1 MDIGKSFSYPFEDD
15 DWLSKLFIG
24 ALVSLIP
31 ILNFAW
37 TGYTVDIVRNVS
49 DGVSFPMPEWSDFG
63 DKFVKGFFIWAAG
76 FIYSLPALIIGCL
89 PLGFLAIS
97 AGTESSNTSDTFLSI
112 FAGVGI
118 FFACLI
124 VLYALVLSFYFPSVF
139 INFAKKGT
147 FGSCF
152 EVGEIIKIVSKNTSK
167 YLTAW
172 LVSIVGAIVV
182 GIVVALISI
191 VLGFIPCIGW
201 ILIWLISALSSVYLF
216 ALYAH
221 LFGQVVA
228 PEVAI
233 ETIPEPDA

>member
-15 DWLSKLFIG
+15 DWISKLFLG
-24 ALVSLIP
+24 AVVSLVP

-37 TGYTVDIVRNVS
+37 TGYTVDIVRNVI
-49 DGVSFPMPEWSDFG
+49 DGVSLPLPEWGDFG

-89 PLGFLAIS
+89 PLGVLAVS
-97 AGTESSNTSDTFLSI
+97 AGVESSNTTETFQSI

-118 FFACLI
+118 FFGCLI
-124 VLYALVLSFYFPSVF
+124 ILYALVLSFYFPAVF
-139 INFAKKGT
+139 INFATKGT

-152 EVGEIIKIVSKNTSK
+152 EVGEIIKIVSKNTSN

-172 LVSIVGAIVV
+172 LVSIVGGIVV
-182 GIVVALISI
+182 GIIVAIIS
-191 VLGFIPCIGW
+191 VLLGFILCIGW
-201 ILIWLISALSSVYLF
+201 ILAWLISALSSVYLF

-221 LFGQVVA
+221 LFGQVTA
-228 PEVAI
+228 TDTASIATTE
-233 ETIPEPDA
+233 

>member
-15 DWLSKLFIG
+15 DWLSKLFLG
-24 ALVSLIP
+24 AIVSMVP

-37 TGYTVDIVRNVS
+37 TGYTVDIVRNVI
-49 DGVSFPMPEWSDFG
+49 DGVSLPMPEWSDFG

-76 FIYSLPALIIGCL
+76 FIYSLPALIIGCI
-89 PLGFLAIS
+89 PLGLLVIPAS
-97 AGTESSNTSDTFLSI
+97 SESSTTSDTFLSI

-124 VLYALVLSFYFPSVF
+124 ILYALVLSFYFPAVF
-139 INFAKKGT
+139 INFAIKET

-152 EVGEIIKIVSKNTSK
+152 EVGEIIRIVSKNINK

-172 LVSIVGAIVV
+172 LVTIVGAIVV
-182 GIVVALISI
+182 GIVVAIISTI
-191 VLGFIPCIGW
+191 LGIIPCIGW
-201 ILIWLISALSSVYLF
+201 ILAWIISAISSVYLF
-216 ALYAH
+216 VLYAH

-228 PEVAI
+228 PESTSEATI
-233 ETIPEPDA
+233 E